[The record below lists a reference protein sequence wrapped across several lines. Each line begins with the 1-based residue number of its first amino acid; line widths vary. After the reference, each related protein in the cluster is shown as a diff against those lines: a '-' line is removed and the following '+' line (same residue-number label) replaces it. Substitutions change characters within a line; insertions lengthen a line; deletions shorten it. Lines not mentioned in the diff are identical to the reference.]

1 MTGYLSLLKNLKA
14 MWRRKPAPRN
24 ESRGRERPMG
34 SNQAFVL
41 DEGCPA
47 ELVEITSIVPRW
59 TEFPHASQRERGL
72 VMLAGEH
79 LRIPEMLAPP
89 EAVLWIRC
97 MRGLPEIS
105 RDGLDVEIWGWSG
118 EEAERLLLSLRLDN
132 AQPNAGMLE
141 AVIDMPVVA
150 GNKLRLEV
158 RCGAGPQGQP
168 EADWLGLVGLAVCA
182 RGELALRRAQ
192 SQHAWRLENEIA
204 HFAHV
209 YSGDFYR
216 DRQLDRG
223 ASGAAIGPLRT
234 LPPRM
239 SDDPSHQKIC
249 AALRA
254 RLNDAEP
261 VAGENAFGYALR
273 MLGTLIPDRPP
284 DFAGRLRSMSA
295 KRDGQPLR
303 MLSLCAGE
311 ASIEGSLL
319 AAAGVP
325 VELCIVDVNAQ
336 LLDKAALRMPV
347 GVTVDRV
354 LGDANDIGPQL
365 GHFDIV
371 NITSGL
377 HHLVELERVLGAIA
391 QMLLPG
397 GEFWLIGEQ
406 VGRNGNQL
414 WPEAVD
420 IANRIFASWPATKR
434 TNRHTGQVTPL
445 LPDVDYSA
453 GCFEGI
459 RSQDIIDQL
468 GRYFLPVT
476 CYLRNAFLW
485 RLVDVSYAANFDLTK
500 AADRDLL
507 KDATVAEAM
516 HWAAGGRGTEMH
528 AVYRSKWADMA
539 ELAGARGIC

>member
-1 MTGYLSLLKNLKA
+1 MTGYLSLLKSF
-14 MWRRKPAPRN
+14 MVRWRRNSAAQKGS
-24 ESRGRERPMG
+24 SRREGPMK

-41 DEGCPA
+41 DEGCAA
-47 ELVEITSIVPRW
+47 ELVEIVSIAARW
-59 TEFPHASQRERGL
+59 TEFPHAPQRERGL
-72 VMLAGEH
+72 VMVAGEH
-79 LRIPEMLAPP
+79 LRIPEILAPR

-105 RDGLDVEIWGWSG
+105 CDGLDVEIWGWLG
-118 EEAERLLLSLRLDN
+118 EEPGQLLLSLRLGN
-132 AQPNAGMLE
+132 AQPNGGLRE
-141 AVIDMPVVA
+141 GVIDLPVAA
-150 GNKLRLEV
+150 GSKLRLEV
-158 RCGAGPQGQP
+158 RCGAGPQGHS
-168 EADWLGLVGLAVCA
+168 EADWLGLLGLVVCA
-182 RGELALRRAQ
+182 RGELALHRAQ

-209 YSGDFYR
+209 YSGEFYR

-223 ASGAAIGPLRT
+223 ASGAAIGPLRN
-234 LPPRM
+234 LPPRV
-239 SDDPSHQKIC
+239 SDDPSYQKIRT
-249 AALRA
+249 ALRD
-254 RLNDAEP
+254 RLNNMEP
-261 VAGENAFGYALR
+261 AAGENAFGYALR
-273 MLGTLIPDRPP
+273 MLGTLIPDQPP

-295 KRDGQPLR
+295 KRAGRPLR

-311 ASIEGSLL
+311 ASIEGGLL

-336 LLDKAALRMPV
+336 LLDKASLRMPV

-377 HHLVELERVLGAIA
+377 HHLVELEQVLGAIA

-414 WPEAVD
+414 WPEA
-420 IANRIFASWPATKR
+420 IGAANLIFASWPATKR
-434 TNRHTGQVTPL
+434 VNCHTKRVDPV

-485 RLVDVSYAANFDLTK
+485 RLVDVSYAANFDLTI

-507 KDATVAEAM
+507 MDAAVAEAM
-516 HWAAGGRGTEMH
+516 HWAHGGRGTEMH

-539 ELAGARGIC
+539 ELAEA